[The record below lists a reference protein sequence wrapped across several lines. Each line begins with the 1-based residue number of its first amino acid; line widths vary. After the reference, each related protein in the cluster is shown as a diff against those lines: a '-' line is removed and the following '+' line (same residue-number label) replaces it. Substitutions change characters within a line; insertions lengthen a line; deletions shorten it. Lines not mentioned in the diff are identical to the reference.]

1 MKSHAFPFA
10 LLLVLGIFLVSCGG
24 KKGDTGAGGEGQTT
38 PTEAAAQENLPAK
51 LAMNEI
57 PLDAVDRLVKM
68 IEADSNWLQ
77 RVKDKAA
84 TDNVPLVF
92 QLKDDARFFL
102 FEHQAEYGVVPIP
115 EEIVQA
121 EIGNIKGNAEWLSSV
136 ERQAK
141 EQGISLE
148 EALRKNALFMIDQ
161 RLK

>member
-1 MKSHAFPFA
+1 
-10 LLLVLGIFLVSCGG
+10 
-24 KKGDTGAGGEGQTT
+24 
-38 PTEAAAQENLPAK
+38 
-51 LAMNEI
+51 
-57 PLDAVDRLVKM
+57 M

-115 EEIVQA
+115 EETVQA